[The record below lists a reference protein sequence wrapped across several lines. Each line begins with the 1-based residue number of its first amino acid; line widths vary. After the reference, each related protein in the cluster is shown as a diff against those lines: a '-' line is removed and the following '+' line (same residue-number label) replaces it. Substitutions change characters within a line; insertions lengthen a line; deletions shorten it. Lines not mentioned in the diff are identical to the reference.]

1 MHPLAARMAP
11 RQLRRGVLQAAG
23 NRLQVGDVDGAVRGN
38 GEPPIAA
45 AVAERAVQCATAGAQ
60 IVRAECLGPSWR
72 DRRADFAGAG
82 GAVVVDAANRRRG
95 GFVAGVGQAQ
105 KASGAAP
112 RGDVEQ
118 GQLPHPVAFCDAP
131 IQAGE
136 QAVRRARKRCRA
148 NVQGGRKLEPPV
160 SFGGQTDPLRQSL
173 RCVPVLQVVDIHM
186 HGLEAADGELDGAE
200 LLASVV
206 DGNDGHLAGTGIAVH
221 HPHEGARAGRGRQE
235 RDVVFQ
241 VGWTRRDLVCLVAG
255 RSTRRGPMAKLAP
268 CLGADGPLWM
278 GCRTAR
284 CCWRCGSLPMHPA
297 VRGEPRRLVC
307 CAGALDVRF
316 RRRRR
321 VLNGAIR
328 HPRRRQ
334 REGQSQ
340 CGQPPAQVHR
350 NRADAG
356 DGE

>member
-23 NRLQVGDVDGAVRGN
+23 NRLQVGDVNGAVRGN

-45 AVAERAVQCATAGAQ
+45 AVAECAVQCTAAGAQ
-60 IVRAECLGPSWR
+60 IIRAQCLGPSWR
-72 DRRADFAGAG
+72 DRRVDFADTG

-95 GFVAGVGQAQ
+95 EFVAGVDQAQ
-105 KASGAAP
+105 KASGATS

-118 GQLPHPVAFCDAP
+118 GQLPHPVALCDAP

-136 QAVRRARKRCRA
+136 QAVRGAGKGRRA
-148 NVQGGRKLEPPV
+148 NVQGGRKFEPPV
-160 SFGGQTDPLRQSL
+160 SFGGQTNPLRQSL
-173 RCVPVLQVVDIHM
+173 RCVAVLQVFDVHM

-206 DGNDGHLAGTGIAVH
+206 DGNDGHVSRSGIAVH

-241 VGWTRRDLVCLVAG
+241 VGWTRRDLVCLADG
-255 RSTRRGPMAKLAP
+255 QSTRREPMAKLAP
-268 CLGADGPLWM
+268 SLGADGPLWM

-284 CCWRCGSLPMHPA
+284 CCWRCGSLPPHSA
-297 VRGEPRRLVC
+297 VRGEPRRFVC
-307 CAGALDVRF
+307 RAGALDVRF
-316 RRRRR
+316 CRRR
-321 VLNGAIR
+321 VLNGAVR
-328 HPRRRQ
+328 RPRRRQ
-334 REGQSQ
+334 RKGQRQ
-340 CGQPPAQVHR
+340 CRQPPAQVHR
-350 NRADAG
+350 HRADAG